1 MSTSP
6 SPVPAENV
14 RFDPPGP
21 GHWEIDRTHFSGG
34 TTPISAWLMEETVS
48 AGMGRVFAEL
58 GVPAE
63 TLSMKVVNGFVYAR
77 LRPLIGADKPAKKL
91 PPLAI
96 LKLATKLHPAFRKR
110 NKAATKALA
119 ERPWRNIV
127 ADWHAT
133 IKPELDRAN
142 LAIQDVDIATLD
154 EHDFVHHVET
164 CLQHIRKTSE
174 MHFWLHGYDLGPLGM
189 LIFDCERWGI
199 PPADVLPAL
208 AGASPST
215 AAPAVALS
223 TMRAAVRDHVAA
235 GGMHPNTLDELRA
248 VSTSVAAQLDE
259 YLRYK
264 GNLLFSRY
272 DFDGIT
278 LNDAPNVVLST
289 ICDGLDREVVHD
301 SENLAAALRARVPQA
316 DRVTFDERLTEARAA
331 LDLRDNN
338 GPNTY
343 EWPAGLVRRALL
355 ETGRRLVVLGKAHAP
370 EHAFELGPIE
380 VITLLHDGVGPN
392 ADELAAR
399 AVQRHALAQLDPP
412 RTLGPVELTPP
423 LEALPPTLQRMV
435 GTVMSVMTQMGMVAD
450 PSGAPESR
458 AWHGSGIGTTS
469 YVGRARKAASAEEAI
484 DVLEAGDVLIVPFT
498 TPAYNIVLSLAGA
511 VITAEGGPM
520 SHAAILA
527 RELGIPAIVGMKD
540 ALTAIPD
547 GAIVE
552 VDPTTGSLRVLSV
565 AG

>member
-119 ERPWRNIV
+119 ERPWRKIV

-142 LAIQDVDIATLD
+142 LAIQDIDITTLD

-199 PPADVLPAL
+199 PPADVLSAL

-235 GGMHPNTLDELRA
+235 GGMRPNTLDELRA

-264 GNLLFSRY
+264 GHVLFSRY

-355 ETGRRLVVLGKAHAP
+355 EAGRRLVVVGKAHAP

-423 LEALPPTLQRMV
+423 LEALPPMLQRMV

-458 AWHGSGIGTTS
+458 ARHGSGIGTTS

-520 SHAAILA
+520 SHAAVLA

-547 GAIVE
+547 GAIVD